1 MNETLKEF
9 IENIFLSI
17 EQTEE
22 LVNLKNDLLKSSNDK
37 YNDLLNK
44 GLSEN
49 EALGRVIAEFGSI
62 EEILDEM
69 EISFS
74 IKKNQSV
81 NIIELDQLVTE
92 HNKLKKN
99 YCMISIGIGL
109 LVILIGVLAM
119 LSEVNPEEDL
129 IIGLTFLMGAIIPVA
144 IIVFFGY
151 KISKEVSITK
161 SRYKLNSEATLYV
174 KQQQKKIN
182 NSFIGKIIV
191 AISLVFLAL
200 VVLFLSSIETNFQP
214 TWLFNYIVGFSFLA
228 VSIYLFI
235 TAGTNKSYLDN
246 LLKLKGGSQT
256 SKSAKL
262 LEKISS
268 AIMLV
273 ATIIFL
279 LTGLLLD
286 LWHIMWIVYPV
297 GGLIIGIVSIFIS
310 DEESN

>member
-22 LVNLKNDLLKSSNDK
+22 VENLKNDLLTSSNDK

-161 SRYKLNSEATLYV
+161 SRYKLNSEAALYV

-182 NSFIGKIIV
+182 NSFIGKLIV

-246 LLKLKGGSQT
+246 LLKLKGGRQT

-310 DEESN
+310 DEEAN

>member
-22 LVNLKNDLLKSSNDK
+22 VENLKNDLLTSSNDK

-49 EALGRVIAEFGSI
+49 EALGWVIAEFGSI

-161 SRYKLNSEATLYV
+161 SRYKLNSEAALYV

-182 NSFIGKIIV
+182 NSFIGKLIV

-228 VSIYLFI
+228 VSI
-235 TAGTNKSYLDN
+235 
-246 LLKLKGGSQT
+246 
-256 SKSAKL
+256 
-262 LEKISS
+262 
-268 AIMLV
+268 
-273 ATIIFL
+273 
-279 LTGLLLD
+279 
-286 LWHIMWIVYPV
+286 
-297 GGLIIGIVSIFIS
+297 
-310 DEESN
+310 